1 LLALLLY
8 VTLGRNAALAEI
20 TAEAVLGLG
29 IAGGGG
35 GRRLLAVLRSGLVR
49 TARRPAPAA

>member
-8 VTLGRNAALAEI
+8 VTLGRNTALAEI

-29 IAGGGG
+29 IGGG
-35 GRRLLAVLRSGLVR
+35 GRWLLAVLRAGLAR